1 MDPSSSLPANHYLL
15 VQVRY
20 KAFGA
25 YSGLEAWEEAAEIG
39 RLNTE
44 PMRFHCGPYSASLG
58 IYLFRMGKVLLQL
71 RRLQEARKY
80 LTEAESVLEV
90 THGPHHSLMAVVKE
104 LLCYCRISLLSVTA
118 DNISH

>member
-1 MDPSSSLPANHYLL
+1 MVILHRAKVLQLCEPYLKQMDPSSSLPANHYLL

-44 PMRFHCGPYSASLG
+44 PMR
-58 IYLFRMGKVLLQL
+58 
-71 RRLQEARKY
+71 
-80 LTEAESVLEV
+80 
-90 THGPHHSLMAVVKE
+90 
-104 LLCYCRISLLSVTA
+104 
-118 DNISH
+118 